1 MDIANIEKLFKSHK
15 FRRLKASKARDAAV
29 MIPLVADT
37 CGRPGILF
45 EIRSQRII
53 QGGEICF
60 PGGRIEKGENPVETV
75 IREVHEELE
84 IPEENIDI
92 VAPMF
97 IMNGISDSL
106 IYAYLG
112 SIRDY
117 KQSFSEDE
125 VENVFILSIDELI
138 GMEPKKST
146 AEFVFSMPEDFHYEL
161 VPGGRN
167 YPWAKRQKSYYFY
180 ETPYGVIWGM
190 TAELLHGF
198 ISELKADHAD
208 TKA

>member
-1 MDIANIEKLFKSHK
+1 MDIANVEKNFRSHK

-29 MIPLVADT
+29 MIPLVTDAD
-37 CGRPGILF
+37 GALGILF
-45 EIRSQRII
+45 EVRSRKII

-60 PGGRIEKGENPVETV
+60 PGGRIDEGEKPMETV
-75 IREVHEELE
+75 IREAHEELE

-92 VAPMF
+92 IAPMF

-125 VENVFILSIDELI
+125 VENVFILSLDELI
-138 GMEPKKST
+138 SMEPKEST

-161 VPGGRN
+161 VPGGRD
-167 YPWAKRQKSYYFY
+167 YSWAKRSKNYYFY

-190 TAELLHGF
+190 TAELLYSF
-198 ISELKADHAD
+198 ISELKAVHTD
-208 TKA
+208 TEA